1 MKKFKR
7 KNHCHKYEQ
16 CALLQNHGCGSDTE
30 MEPISMVKQHQLLQ
44 FINPLMK
51 AVKYQY
57 TSKKEG
63 VLSITTRE
71 ERSILSHRRFLS
83 PGYE

>member
-57 TSKKEG
+57 TTAKRK
-63 VLSITTRE
+63 
-71 ERSILSHRRFLS
+71 
-83 PGYE
+83 GYYP

>member
-1 MKKFKR
+1 VCTSAKSWLWFRQRDGTKK
-7 KNHCHKYEQ
+7 
-16 CALLQNHGCGSDTE
+16 HGKTT
-30 MEPISMVKQHQLLQ
+30 PIITV
-44 FINPLMK
+44 
-51 AVKYQY
+51 YQSSHEGCEVSIHN
-57 TSKKEG
+57 SKKEG